1 MRPVGDEGDEGD
13 GTRPGP
19 PAASGVAGPG
29 VVVSD
34 RVIWGLAVPALGTL
48 AVEPLYRLADTAII
62 GRLGTIPLA
71 GLALAAT
78 VLGTLTFLCFFL
90 TTGTTARVAFLTGR
104 GADKAAA
111 EVVPQVLWVTAALA
125 ALLTAL
131 VVGLARPLA
140 ELVGGEAAVI
150 DEAVVYLRI
159 SGLAI
164 PWILVAFVGN
174 GWHRGRSDTRT
185 PLAIVVVAN
194 VLNVVL
200 DLFLV
205 YGLDLGLAG
214 SAIGTL
220 IAQTVAGVWFLVLLI
235 RAVIHHHAEVRPHR
249 TELARVLRV
258 ARQMGLRSAGL
269 LGTLALA
276 TAVASRISAASLAAH
291 QIAFQV
297 FLFLA
302 LSVDALAVAAQ
313 ALVGTALGRSGVE
326 EARAVGRRII
336 RMGVVVGAIFT
347 VVVLLTA
354 QIIPRLFTEDAA
366 VLDRAAVA
374 LVGLALMQIPAA
386 LAFVLDGVLEGAS
399 DFGFLQW
406 ALLGALVAFAPF
418 AIVVMQ
424 KPELGLAGLWA
435 GLFVWVSARA
445 ALLALRFR
453 GEAWTGRAAV

>member
-1 MRPVGDEGDEGD
+1 MRPVGDDEG
-13 GTRPGP
+13 G
-19 PAASGVAGPG
+19 AAP
-29 VVVSD
+29 VVSD
-34 RVIWGLAVPALGTL
+34 RVIWGLAIPALGTL
-48 AVEPLYRLADTAII
+48 AIEPLYRLADTAII
-62 GRLGTIPLA
+62 GRLGTVPLA

-90 TTGTTARVAFLTGR
+90 TTGTTAQVAFLSGR
-104 GADKAAA
+104 GTDRAAA
-111 EVVPQVLWVTAALA
+111 EVVPQVLWVAGALA
-125 ALLTAL
+125 LLLTGL

-140 ELVGGEAAVI
+140 EFVGGEPAVI
-150 DEAVVYLRI
+150 DEAVTYLRI

-205 YGLDLGLAG
+205 YGLDMGLKG

-220 IAQTVAGVWFLVLLI
+220 IAQTVAGVWFLVLLL
-235 RAVIHHHAEVRPHR
+235 RAVVRHGAGVRPHAP
-249 TELARVLRV
+249 ELKRVLRV
-258 ARQMGLRSAGL
+258 ARQMGIRSAGL

-276 TAVASRISAASLAAH
+276 TAVASRISAASVAGH

-313 ALVGTALGRSGVE
+313 ALVGTALGRAGAE
-326 EARAVGRRII
+326 EARAIGRRII
-336 RMGVVVGAIFT
+336 RMGTIVGAALT
-347 VVVLLTA
+347 VFVLLTA
-354 QIIPRLFTEDAA
+354 QIIPRLFSEDPA
-366 VLDRAAVA
+366 VIDRAGVA
-374 LVGLALMQIPAA
+374 LIGLGLMQIPAA
-386 LAFVLDGVLEGAS
+386 AAFVLDGVLEGAS

-406 ALLGALVAFAPF
+406 ALLGALAAFAPF
-418 AIVVMQ
+418 AVAVIVN
-424 KPELGLAGLWA
+424 PELGLAGLWA
-435 GLFVWVSARA
+435 GLFVWVSTRA
-445 ALLALRFR
+445 LALAVRFR
-453 GEAWTGRAAV
+453 GDAWTARALA

>member
-1 MRPVGDEGDEGD
+1 M
-13 GTRPGP
+13 
-19 PAASGVAGPG
+19 A
-29 VVVSD
+29 
-34 RVIWGLAVPALGTL
+34 IPALGTL

-90 TTGTTARVAFLTGR
+90 TTGTTARVAFLSGR
-104 GADKAAA
+104 GSDRAAA
-111 EVVPQVLWVTAALA
+111 EVIPQVLWVAGGLGL
-125 ALLTAL
+125 LLTAI

-140 ELVGGEAAVI
+140 NFVGGEPEVI
-150 DEAVVYLRI
+150 DQAVTYMRI

-185 PLAIVVVAN
+185 PLTIVVVAN
-194 VLNVVL
+194 VINVVL

-220 IAQTVAGVWFLVLLI
+220 VAQTVAGAWFLTLLVK
-235 RAVIHHHAEVRPHR
+235 AVIHHEAGVRPHR
-249 TELARVLRV
+249 VELTRVLRV

-269 LGTLALA
+269 LATLAVA

-291 QIAFQV
+291 QIAFEV

-313 ALVGTALGRSGVE
+313 ALVGTSLGRSGVD

-336 RMGVVVGAIFT
+336 RMGTIVGALLT
-347 VVVLLTA
+347 VIVLLTS
-354 QIIPRLFTEDAA
+354 QVIPRLFTADAA
-366 VLDRAAVA
+366 VIDRAGVA
-374 LVGLALMQIPAA
+374 LVGLAIMQIPAA
-386 LAFVLDGVLEGAS
+386 VAFVLDGVLEGAS

-406 ALLGALVAFAPF
+406 ALLGAMVAFAPF
-418 AIVVMQ
+418 AVAVIQ
-424 KPELGLAGLWA
+424 RPQLGLAGLWA
-435 GLFVWVSARA
+435 GLFVWVSTRA
-445 ALLALRFR
+445 VLLGIRFR
-453 GEAWTGRAAV
+453 GEAWTGRAAA